1 MHSHLPAVPT
11 SLGDQSESEN
21 TDELDTTEDE
31 SEDTI
36 ALQSD
41 HIDTGFSTEAEDP
54 TDARPSSSSDPGAHS
69 TPRWHQPSRPS
80 LLARLFATLISL
92 SPPLVAS
99 LLALFCVLVPPV
111 QRFLNSKEMIPL
123 KGTLDNLGA
132 CSVPL
137 TMIVLGGWFWDGEK
151 KSKSNGRASD
161 GVVKG
166 GSDGQAKI
174 TSKGKGKGVETR
186 HRPTNDTVPAL
197 VGERHHETTTLRQR
211 HHVIPICS
219 RESSS
224 GSLSSMIGAFGD
236 VLMARIHPRAGARR
250 ARRRARD
257 TRNANH
263 ADVESGLLATH
274 TETEHEHAENG
285 SGRAS
290 RSRSRSW
297 GPAPGLSPTP
307 ASPTPPPALTP
318 RTNPPGETLTVVVTL
333 LARMIIVPLVV
344 TPMIVLVTRFG
355 LGGQVFEEY
364 VSLPLI
370 PFPRPLADTLD
381 VPSPVFIVS
390 SMLLVASPPA
400 LTLAQVPPASLLP
413 HPCSPLIP
421 KQISQRAKVSTKA
434 GVDTTPTP
442 SPSTDADADA
452 VSPFERLLSRTV
464 FWAYSVLT
472 PPLTI
477 LSVMIGLLLVG
488 A

>member
-36 ALQSD
+36 ALPSD
-41 HIDTGFSTEAEDP
+41 HVDTGFSTETEDP
-54 TDARPSSSSDPGAHS
+54 ADARPSSSSDPGAHL

-80 LLARLFATLISL
+80 LPARLFATLTSL

-99 LLALFCVLVPPV
+99 LFALFCVLVPPV

-123 KGTLDNLGA
+123 KGALDNLGA
-132 CSVPL
+132 CSIPL

-151 KSKSNGRASD
+151 KSKGSGRASNAAI
-161 GVVKG
+161 KS
-166 GSDGQAKI
+166 GSDGQAKT
-174 TSKGKGKGVETR
+174 TSKGKGIEAR
-186 HRPTNDTVPAL
+186 HRPINDTVPAL
-197 VGERHHETTTLRQR
+197 VGERHHETTALRQR

-236 VLMARIHPRAGARR
+236 VLMARIHPRAGTRR

-257 TRNANH
+257 TENANP

-297 GPAPGLSPTP
+297 GPAPGLWPTP
-307 ASPTPPPALTP
+307 ASPTPPPALTQ

-344 TPMIVLVTRFG
+344 TPMIVLVT
-355 LGGQVFEEY
+355 
-364 VSLPLI
+364 
-370 PFPRPLADTLD
+370 
-381 VPSPVFIVS
+381 
-390 SMLLVASPPA
+390 
-400 LTLAQVPPASLLP
+400 
-413 HPCSPLIP
+413 
-421 KQISQRAKVSTKA
+421 
-434 GVDTTPTP
+434 
-442 SPSTDADADA
+442 
-452 VSPFERLLSRTV
+452 
-464 FWAYSVLT
+464 
-472 PPLTI
+472 
-477 LSVMIGLLLVG
+477 
-488 A
+488 